1 VNNNPLVDGM
11 MVDDYVGDDDQG
23 NHINNPAD
31 ELLIPTLGGGHK
43 DDEDE
48 EDNDDN
54 EDEKMFK

>member
-11 MVDDYVGDDDQG
+11 MVDDYAGDDDQG
-23 NHINNPAD
+23 NQPNPAD
-31 ELLIPTLGGGHK
+31 ELLIPTLGGGQK